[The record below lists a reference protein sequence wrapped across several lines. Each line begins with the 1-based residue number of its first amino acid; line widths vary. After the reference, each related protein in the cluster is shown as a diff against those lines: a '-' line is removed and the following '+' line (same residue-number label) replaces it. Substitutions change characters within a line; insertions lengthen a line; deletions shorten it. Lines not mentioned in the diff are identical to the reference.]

1 MSIEKFLTDS
11 KDNNMQENRDSIIE
25 SYCEAIIEK
34 HREQIESKGFEI
46 VKTDKDVDRSSK
58 WRWYDSSYP
67 FIIKP
72 KNCDEYYFGFY
83 VQYFTREEK
92 YIRYGVR
99 IFQQD
104 SDTYADTLV
113 FDTIAKFLN
122 VWDILPLCCT
132 EKRWED
138 YFDTSM
144 AEFESSLQEFLDSNK
159 IKELNE
165 KLKILP
171 IFRDTQYEIKKA
183 IESNYKDYVV
193 NIEECI
199 YLYDISIWHK
209 DFDREEISFNVEVK
223 HDNKKCK
230 VCFMVKLGCFED
242 EIPAMFATIKEIL
255 GVDDSAFHIYTYKIE
270 HTLDSY
276 SLMVCINLAD
286 YEEINPKDFTKE
298 KFINFFESVRKQ
310 TDSFNQKIK
319 DDLAKGQDSKLA
331 KFLPSED
338 D

>member
-11 KDNNMQENRDSIIE
+11 KDNNMQENRESIIE

-46 VKTDKDVDRSSK
+46 VKTDKDVDRLGK

-83 VQYFTREEK
+83 VQYFTREER
-92 YIRYGVR
+92 YTNYGVR

-165 KLKILP
+165 RLKIFQ
-171 IFRDTQYEIKKA
+171 IFRDTQYEIKKV
-183 IESNYKDYVV
+183 IENDYKDYVV

-199 YLYDISIWHK
+199 YLYDISI
-209 DFDREEISFNVEVK
+209 
-223 HDNKKCK
+223 
-230 VCFMVKLGCFED
+230 
-242 EIPAMFATIKEIL
+242 
-255 GVDDSAFHIYTYKIE
+255 
-270 HTLDSY
+270 
-276 SLMVCINLAD
+276 
-286 YEEINPKDFTKE
+286 
-298 KFINFFESVRKQ
+298 
-310 TDSFNQKIK
+310 
-319 DDLAKGQDSKLA
+319 
-331 KFLPSED
+331 
-338 D
+338 

>member
-1 MSIEKFLTDS
+1 MDIKKFLTDS

-46 VKTDKDVDRSSK
+46 VKTDKDVDRLGK

-72 KNCDEYYFGFY
+72 KNCDEYYLGFY
-83 VQYFTREEK
+83 VQYYTREEK

-144 AEFESSLQEFLDSNK
+144 AEFESSLQEFLDSSK

-230 VCFMVKLGCFED
+230 VCFMIKLGCFED
-242 EIPAMFATIKEIL
+242 EIPAMLLTTLKEIL
-255 GVDDSAFHIYTYKIE
+255 GVDDSAFYK
-270 HTLDSY
+270 DSLELAQQID
-276 SLMVCINLAD
+276 SDFFINLAD
-286 YEEINPKDFTKE
+286 YEEVNPKDLTKE

-310 TDSFNQKIK
+310 TDSFNQKIA